1 MSTMSTTIR
10 PATPDDAGAMV
21 RLHRAAV
28 QAVDDA
34 HYSREVREAWSPV
47 PTPERE
53 AWLVG
58 RITDPTV
65 LALVAMNENG
75 DIAGFA
81 FASLQPG
88 KLHALYVHPDLGG
101 QGIGRQLLA
110 QVEAQARASAT
121 EVMELMASRNAVAF
135 YAACGY
141 ARMADATQALADGTV
156 MDAVHMQRVL

>member
-1 MSTMSTTIR
+1 MNTAVTTIR
-10 PATPDDAGAMV
+10 SATPDDAGAMV

-34 HYSREVREAWSPV
+34 HYPAAVREAWSPV

-58 RITDPTV
+58 RITDPSV
-65 LALVAMNENG
+65 LGLVAVMG
-75 DIAGFA
+75 DGAIAGFA

-88 KLHALYVHPDLGG
+88 KLHALYVHPDHGSR
-101 QGIGRQLLA
+101 GIGRQLLA
-110 QVEAQARASAT
+110 EVEASARASGS

-135 YAACGY
+135 YQARGY
-141 ARMADATQALADGTV
+141 ARIADATQALGDGTV
-156 MDAVHMQRVL
+156 MEAVHMQRVL

>member
-1 MSTMSTTIR
+1 MNTTGVTIR

-34 HYSREVREAWSPV
+34 HYPGAVREAWSPV
-47 PTPERE
+47 PTAERE

-65 LALVAMNENG
+65 LALVATTG
-75 DIAGFA
+75 DGAIAGFA
-81 FASLQPG
+81 LASLPPA
-88 KLHALYVHPDLGG
+88 KLHALYVHPDRGG

-110 QVEAQARASAT
+110 QVEAQARASAS
-121 EVMELMASRNAVAF
+121 EMMELMASRNAVEF
-135 YAACGY
+135 YQACGY
-141 ARMADATQALADGTV
+141 ARIADATQALADGTV